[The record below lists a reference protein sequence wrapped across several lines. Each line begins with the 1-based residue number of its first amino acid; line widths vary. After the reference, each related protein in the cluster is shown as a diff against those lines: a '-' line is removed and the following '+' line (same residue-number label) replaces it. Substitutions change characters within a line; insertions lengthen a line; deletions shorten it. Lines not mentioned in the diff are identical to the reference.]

1 MTGDGISDAGIIDE
15 GAGLLGLATLDVDEA
30 VGPANDAGEQRECL
44 LEIAV
49 KADEGFEDVG
59 GERRAGGGAGG
70 DFDTVC
76 LGSDGDVLGAFFGAE
91 LKIKLVGLLG
101 IEGDAFG
108 ESFKAREADGDFTF
122 AWENAPKGVLA
133 EIIRDSRDFFVAGQ
147 ILERDFRVGPNSLDL
162 IRANRK
168 DRAGEFCRFGR
179 GSSSCDGRKCQ
190 E

>member
-1 MTGDGISDAGIIDE
+1 MWMRPSGPRT
-15 GAGLLGLATLDVDEA
+15 TL
-30 VGPANDAGEQRECL
+30 GEQRECL

-76 LGSDGDVLGAFFGAE
+76 LGSDSDLLGAFFGTE

-122 AWENAPKGVLA
+122 AWENRQKEYWPRSF
-133 EIIRDSRDFFVAGQ
+133 EIVEISSLLVRFLSVIFALGQ
-147 ILERDFRVGPNSLDL
+147 TVWT
-162 IRANRK
+162 
-168 DRAGEFCRFGR
+168 
-179 GSSSCDGRKCQ
+179 
-190 E
+190 